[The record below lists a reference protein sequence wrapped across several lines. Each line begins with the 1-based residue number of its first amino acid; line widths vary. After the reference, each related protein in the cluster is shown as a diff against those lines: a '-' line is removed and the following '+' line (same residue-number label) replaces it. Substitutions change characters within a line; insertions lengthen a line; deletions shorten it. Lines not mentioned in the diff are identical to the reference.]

1 MSIQAIIMAG
11 GEGMRLRPL
20 TSHIPKP
27 LVPLLGEPVMGYSVK
42 LLKTYGVRDIGATL
56 WYQPEKIRRAF
67 GSGEGYGVSLRY
79 YEETE
84 PLGTAGSVK
93 MARDEIKESFFVLSG
108 DGLTDCDLTDALRF
122 HREKKAL
129 ATLVLKRVPVPLAFG
144 VVMTDGDS
152 RVTRFIEKP
161 GWSRVFSDLVNTG
174 TYIFSPEIFD
184 YIPDT
189 GAPDFGKDIFPALLA
204 GGLPVYGYETKG
216 YWCDVGDLK
225 TYLQAQ
231 RDLLE
236 DVPRLPHAQGVHP
249 DAKIAPSAR
258 LEGVCF
264 IGPGASVGPGAVVR
278 DSVIGANCVVGA
290 GAVVEDSCLW
300 TGAQAQAKSSVS
312 GSVLCEGASVRQG
325 AETGAGCALGKKATV
340 RALSQLRPGVRL
352 WPYVKTAAGA
362 VVTRSVTQGESY
374 AAPVWSARGAE
385 CDSAVTACD
394 LCGAFVQVTG
404 ARRVIVARAGDSAL
418 HALAAAAL
426 AAAGVKVL
434 DAGELTAPMLQALI
448 RAVKAD
454 GGVLSGDQAL
464 RFFGKGGLP
473 LTDQQKTALDGC
485 VLRQELPEAFGQPG
499 NVAPFSGGAEVYLSG
514 LLAFCREKPLYSPV
528 AMFCDSQKVLTW
540 AEEGLKR
547 MNARDI
553 RLGGASEAGVKEG
566 ETGFLLPES
575 GEDVAVLLPDG
586 PLSPEDKD
594 MLALWLFYHRE
605 KALFDLPGTPRA
617 AEEIVPLQAPDDS
630 PACARQRA
638 LMGDGLAAVLFLSEA
653 MKDGPLADLLPK
665 IPHTHMSRR
674 EVACDMRDKGR
685 VLRTL
690 CGQNA
695 GGCVLGEGLRIAHH
709 GGFATIVPDAH
720 RPAVR
725 VTGEAP
731 DSEFAQEL
739 CDFYVRKI
747 QNMTNGQNNLE
758 TMP

>member
-1 MSIQAIIMAG
+1 MAG

-42 LLKTYGVRDIGATL
+42 LLKTHGVRDIGATL

-93 MARDEIKESFFVLSG
+93 MARDEIKEPFFVLSG

-144 VVMTDGDS
+144 VVMMDGDS

-174 TYIFSPEIFD
+174 AYIFSPEIFD

-278 DSVIGANCVVGA
+278 DSVIGANCVIGA

-312 GSVLCEGASVRQG
+312 GTVLCEGASVRQG
-325 AETGAGCALGKKATV
+325 AETGAGCALGKKASV

-362 VVTRSVTQGESY
+362 VVSRSVTQGESY

-404 ARRVIVARAGDSAL
+404 AKRVIAARSGDSAL

-434 DAGELTAPMLQALI
+434 DAGELTAPMLQSLI
-448 RAVKAD
+448 RGLKAD

-528 AMFCDSQKVLTW
+528 AVFCDSQKVLAW

-553 RLGGASEAGVKEG
+553 RLGGASEAGAKEG

-594 MLALWLFYHRE
+594 MLVLWLFYHRE

-617 AEEIVPLQAPDDS
+617 AEEIAPLQAPDDS

-665 IPHTHMSRR
+665 IPRTHMSRR

-731 DSEFAQEL
+731 DSEFAREL

>member
-1 MSIQAIIMAG
+1 MAG

-20 TSHIPKP
+20 TCHIPKP

-42 LLKTYGVRDIGATL
+42 LLKMHGVREIGVTL

-67 GSGEGYGVSLRY
+67 GGGEGYGVSLRY

-93 MARDEIKESFFVLSG
+93 MAKDEIREPFFVLSG

-144 VVMTDGDS
+144 VVMTDGES
-152 RVTRFIEKP
+152 RITRFIEKP

-174 TYIFSPEIFD
+174 AYIFSPEIFD

-204 GGLPVYGYETKG
+204 GGLPVYGYETRG

-236 DVPRLPHAQGVHP
+236 DVPHLPHAQGVHP
-249 DAKIAPSAR
+249 DAKISPSAR

-264 IGPGASVGPGAVVR
+264 IGPGASVGPGAEVR
-278 DSVIGANCVVGA
+278 DSVIGANCVIGA
-290 GAVVEDSCLW
+290 GAVVADSCLW
-300 TGAQAQAKSSVS
+300 TGAQALAKSSVS
-312 GSVLCEGASVRQG
+312 CTVLCEGASVYQG
-325 AETGAGCALGKKATV
+325 AETEAGCALGKKAAV
-340 RALSQLRPGVRL
+340 RALTQLRPGVRL

-362 VVTRSVTQGESY
+362 VVSRSVTQGESY
-374 AAPVWSARGAE
+374 AAPVWSVRGAE

-404 ARRVIVARAGDSAL
+404 ARRVIAARAGDSAL
-418 HALAAAAL
+418 HSLAAATL
-426 AAAGVKVL
+426 AAAGVKAL

-448 RAVKAD
+448 RSLKAD
-454 GGVLSGDQAL
+454 GGVLSDGQAL
-464 RFFGKGGLP
+464 RFFGKGGQP

-499 NVAPFSGGAEVYLSG
+499 DVLPFSGGEEVYLSG

-528 AMFCDSQKVLTW
+528 AVFCDSRKVLSW
-540 AEEGLKR
+540 AEEGLR
-547 MNARDI
+547 RINCRDI
-553 RLGGASEAGVKEG
+553 RLGGASEAEVKEG

-575 GEDVAVLLPDG
+575 GEDAAVLLPDG

-594 MLALWLFYHRE
+594 MLCLWLFCRRE
-605 KALFDLPGTPRA
+605 KTLFDLPGTPRA
-617 AEEIVPLQAPDDS
+617 AEEIAPLQAPDDS

-638 LMGDGLAAVLFLSEA
+638 LMGDGLAALFLLAEA
-653 MKDGPLADLLPK
+653 MKDGPLAELLPK

-674 EVACDMRDKGR
+674 EVTCDIRDKGR
-685 VLRTL
+685 ILRTL
-690 CGQNA
+690 CGQTA
-695 GGCVLGEGLRIAHH
+695 GGCVLGEGLRISHH

-731 DSEFAQEL
+731 DSEFAREL

>member
-1 MSIQAIIMAG
+1 MAG

-42 LLKTYGVRDIGATL
+42 LLKTHGVRDIGATL

-93 MARDEIKESFFVLSG
+93 MAKDEIKEPFFVLSG

-174 TYIFSPEIFD
+174 AYIFSPEIFD

-278 DSVIGANCVVGA
+278 DSVIGANCVIGA

-312 GSVLCEGASVRQG
+312 GTVLCEGASVRQG

-394 LCGAFVQVTG
+394 LCGAFAQVTG
-404 ARRVIVARAGDSAL
+404 TKRVIVARSGASAL

-434 DAGELTAPMLQALI
+434 DAGALTAPMLQSLI
-448 RAVKAD
+448 RGLKAD

-499 NVAPFSGGAEVYLSG
+499 DVAPFSGGAEVYLSG

-528 AMFCDSQKVLTW
+528 AVFCDSPNVLAW

-553 RLGGASEAGVKEG
+553 RLGGASDAGVKEG

-575 GEDVAVLLPDG
+575 GEDAAVLLPDG

-594 MLALWLFYHRE
+594 MLVLWLFYHRE

-617 AEEIVPLQAPDDS
+617 AEEIAPLQAPDDS

-731 DSEFAQEL
+731 DSEFAREL

>member
-1 MSIQAIIMAG
+1 MAG

-42 LLKTYGVRDIGATL
+42 LLKTHGVRDIGATL

-93 MARDEIKESFFVLSG
+93 MARDEIKEPFFVLSG

-161 GWSRVFSDLVNTG
+161 GWSRVFSDLANTG

-278 DSVIGANCVVGA
+278 DSVIGANCVIGA

-300 TGAQAQAKSSVS
+300 TEAQAQAKSSVS
-312 GSVLCEGASVRQG
+312 GTVLCEGASVRQG
-325 AETGAGCALGKKATV
+325 AETGAGCALGKKASV

-394 LCGAFVQVTG
+394 LCGAFVKVTG
-404 ARRVIVARAGDSAL
+404 AKRVIAARAGDSAL

-473 LTDQQKTALDGC
+473 LMDQQKTALDGC
-485 VLRQELPEAFGQPG
+485 VLRQELPESFGQPG

-528 AMFCDSQKVLTW
+528 AVFCDSQKVLAW

-553 RLGGASEAGVKEG
+553 RLGGASDAGVKEG

-575 GEDVAVLLPDG
+575 GEDAVVLLPDG

-617 AEEIVPLQAPDDS
+617 AEEIAPLQAPDDS

-638 LMGDGLAAVLFLSEA
+638 FMGDGLAAVLFLSEA

-731 DSEFAQEL
+731 DSEFAREL

>member
-1 MSIQAIIMAG
+1 MAG

-42 LLKTYGVRDIGATL
+42 LLKMSGVDEIGVTL

-67 GSGEGYGVSLRY
+67 GKGEHYGVSLRY

-93 MARDEIKESFFVLSG
+93 MAKDEIKEPFFVLSG
-108 DGLTDCDLTDALRF
+108 DGLTDCDLNDALRF
-122 HREKKAL
+122 HREKRAL

-144 VVMTDGDS
+144 VVMTDGES
-152 RVTRFIEKP
+152 RITRFIEKP

-184 YIPDT
+184 FIPDT

-204 GGLPVYGYETKG
+204 GGLPVYGYETRG

-236 DVPRLPHAQGVHP
+236 DLPRLPHEKGVHP
-249 DAKIAPSAR
+249 DAKIAPAAR

-264 IGPGASVGPGAVVR
+264 IGPGASVGPGAVVK
-278 DSVIGANCVVGA
+278 DSVIGAHCVIGA
-290 GAVVEDSCLW
+290 GAVVEGSCLW
-300 TGAQAQAKSSVS
+300 TGAQAQAKSRVS
-312 GSVLCEGASVRQG
+312 GTVLCEGASVRQG
-325 AETGAGCALGKKATV
+325 AETAEGCALGKKAAV
-340 RALSQLRPGVRL
+340 RALAQLRPGVRL

-362 VVTRSVTQGESY
+362 VVSRSVTQGEWN
-374 AAPVWSARGAE
+374 APEWSVRGAE
-385 CDSAVTACD
+385 CDSAVSACD

-404 ARRVIVARAGDSAL
+404 AKRVIAARVGDSAL
-418 HALAAAAL
+418 HPLATAAL

-434 DAGELTAPMLQALI
+434 DAGEITAPMLQALI

-454 GGVLSGDQAL
+454 GGVLAVDQAL
-464 RFFGKGGLP
+464 RFFGRGGLP
-473 LTDQQKTALDGC
+473 LTDKQKTALDGC
-485 VLRQELPEAFGQPG
+485 VLRQELPEAFGQSG
-499 NVAPFSGGAEVYLSG
+499 VISSFSGGAEIYLSG
-514 LLAFCREKPLYSPV
+514 LAAFFREKPLYSPV
-528 AMFCDSQKVLTW
+528 AVFCDSPKALSW
-540 AEEGLKR
+540 AEDGLKR

-553 RLGGASEAGVKEG
+553 RLGVAAEAEVKAG

-586 PLSPEDKD
+586 PLSPEDKE
-594 MLALWLFYHRE
+594 MLALWLFYRRE

-617 AEEIVPLQAPDDS
+617 AEEIAPLQTPDDS

-638 LMGDGLAAVLFLSEA
+638 LMEDGLAAALFLAEA
-653 MKDGPLADLLPK
+653 MKDGPLADLLPQ
-665 IPHTHMSRR
+665 IPHTHMRRR
-674 EVACDMRDKGR
+674 EVACDIRDKGR
-685 VLRTL
+685 ILRTL
-690 CGQNA
+690 CGQTA
-695 GGCVLGEGLRIAHH
+695 GGCVLGEGLRISQH
-709 GGFATIVPDAH
+709 GGYATIVPDAH